1 MVLSWCYFSLFLFL
15 LLLLLFL
22 LLIISLLSFT
32 DNCAQQFKSLNSNEN
47 LKNFP
52 TNMKVFIDKVDA
64 VFYEPDHGVF

>member
-1 MVLSWCYFSLFLFL
+1 MVLSWCYFALLLFL
-15 LLLLLFL
+15 LLLLL
-22 LLIISLLSFT
+22 IVSLLSFT
-32 DNCAQQFKSLNSNEN
+32 DNCAQQFKSRNCNEN